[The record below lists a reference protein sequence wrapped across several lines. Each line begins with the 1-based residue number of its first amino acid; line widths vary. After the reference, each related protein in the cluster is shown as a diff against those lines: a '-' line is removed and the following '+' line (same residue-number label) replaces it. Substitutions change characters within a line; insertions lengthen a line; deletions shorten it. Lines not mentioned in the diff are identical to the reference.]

1 VSTRDYDLK
10 RATMTTQNTT
20 KRKTQISFTIREEE
34 EPRHRSFVN
43 SLQLDSFTNTLYSAG
58 SDAIIRVWK
67 INEKDKSA
75 SYEQSMEHHS
85 DWINDLILCCG
96 NKYVLS
102 ASSDTTI
109 KVWNAYKSFCMSTL
123 RTHKDYVSCL
133 VYAKETER
141 AASAGFDQSI
151 FLWDIGT
158 LTRLTT
164 TNNTVTTSSLAGN
177 KESIYSLAINPSS
190 TIIISGSTEKVL
202 RVWDPRTCQKVVKL
216 RGHTDNIRSIQVN
229 DEGTK
234 CISASSD
241 GSFRLWDIGMQRCVM
256 TWNTHDEGVWTL
268 EVDSSFTTVF
278 SAGRDQRVYRTSL
291 IDCSSE
297 LLFIEDAPVKKLLL
311 NHRFNPTHIW
321 SSTSNAGINRWCLP
335 PPSSSLYDTMTP
347 SISSPD
353 ISIAGAPSI
362 RQHVVL
368 NDKRHVVTRDSR
380 GDVALF
386 DVLSA
391 SKVYQYGQVAM
402 EDVVKEYF
410 KKVFVPSW
418 FTVDLKSGMLQVTL
432 DESDVFSAWLS
443 AKEAGFED
451 NETKGLHFF
460 LLQIYYRFSE
470 LRRSECHH
478 DTIGEVA
485 TRGYPQVPPHTP
497 LIISE
502 SSGRPLLR
510 LLVKDAAMEAQS
522 SLLAEVVP
530 QWVTHVVT
538 LNDLPKFNKMPF
550 FLAPHP
556 SLHVKTPKKD
566 RLSATEMLQ
575 VRKVLEHVYE
585 KILHS
590 TGENPM
596 GDPIPPPANIQNIEN
611 KLELYCQDQK
621 LDPEMDLRTIKH
633 FIWKQ
638 GGDLVLYYLV
648 PKPIK

>member
-1 VSTRDYDLK
+1 
-10 RATMTTQNTT
+10 MTTQNTA
-20 KRKTQISFTIREEE
+20 KRKIQISFTIRDEEE
-34 EPRHRSFVN
+34 IRHRSFVN
-43 SLQLDSFTNTLYSAG
+43 SLQLDSLTKTLYSAG
-58 SDAIIRVWK
+58 SDGIIRVWK
-67 INEKDKSA
+67 INEKEKSA
-75 SYEQSMEHHS
+75 TYEQSMEHHS

-96 NKYVLS
+96 NKYLLS

-133 VYAKETER
+133 AYAKETER

-164 TNNTVTTSSLAGN
+164 TNNTVTTSSLTGN

-190 TIIISGSTEKVL
+190 TLIISGSTEKVL

-241 GSFRLWDIGMQRCVM
+241 GSFRLWDIGMQRCIY

-268 EVDSSFTTVF
+268 EVDSSFSTVF
-278 SAGRDQRVYRTSL
+278 SAGRDRRVYRTSL

-297 LLFIEDAPVKKLLL
+297 FLFIEDAPVKKLVL
-311 NHRFNPTHIW
+311 NDRFNSTHIW
-321 SSTSNAGINRWCLP
+321 SSTSNAGINRWHLP
-335 PPSSSLYDTMTP
+335 PSSLPSSSLFDSMTP
-347 SISSPD
+347 SIESPD
-353 ISIAGAPSI
+353 ISIPGAPSI

-391 SKVYQYGQVAM
+391 SKVHEYGQVAM

-451 NETKGLHFF
+451 NETKVNYGGMLLRGLFEHW
-460 LLQIYYRFSE
+460 RMAES
-470 LRRSECHH
+470 HH

-497 LIISE
+497 LIICE

-510 LLVKDAAMEAQS
+510 LLVKDASMEAQS
-522 SLLAEVVP
+522 SLLSEVVP
-530 QWVTHVVT
+530 QWVQGVVQM
-538 LNDLPKFNKMPF
+538 NDLPKFNKMPF

-556 SLHVKTPKKD
+556 SLHVKAPKKD

-590 TGENPM
+590 TGGENPM
-596 GDPIPPPANIQNIEN
+596 GESLVPPPIPSNIET
-611 KLELYCQDQK
+611 KLELYCHDQK
-621 LDPEMDLRTIKH
+621 LDPEMDLRTVKH

-638 GGDLVLYYLV
+638 GGDLVLFY
-648 PKPIK
+648 KPIK